1 MTENRRDAGLL
12 RSIGTKALA
21 ASIINAVIGA
31 AIFALPGALAAC
43 MGVYA
48 PLAFLLCGVAVG
60 SVALCY
66 AEGGSRIPSSGGPY
80 GYIDAAFG
88 PLAGYVAGTL
98 LLLSNALSCGGL
110 AAALADVVVSLL
122 PHGFQAVAHAVV
134 IISVIGG
141 FALVNVAGAAYGA
154 RLIDWATVVKM
165 IPLLL
170 FVLVGAYAIHRVN
183 FVPTV
188 APTTRDLGRALIL
201 CLFALTGMEVSLSA
215 SGEVVQPS
223 RTIPRALGIAL
234 VSVTLLYIA
243 IQITAQG
250 IMGASLALSTVP
262 LADAMGRIS
271 PGLRV
276 VMLAGA
282 GLSIMGWTA
291 SDLLGSPRILFAF
304 ARDGM
309 LPAFLGRVHPRT
321 HSPYVAILCYAGVA
335 MALALSGTFAELA
348 VLATLGSAALYA
360 AGSVA
365 AWRLARKGVAQAGE
379 PLNFRWL
386 GSAMVMATSSMLV
399 LIALAARSE
408 ILGLFGVVGVSSL
421 IYLVQTRARRV
432 GA

>member
-1 MTENRRDAGLL
+1 VACYSLRMTENRRDAGLV

-21 ASIINAVIGA
+21 ASIVNAVVGA
-31 AIFALPGALAAC
+31 SIFALPGALAAC

-66 AEGGSRIPSSGGPY
+66 AEGGSRIPTSGGPY

-122 PHGFQAVAHAVV
+122 PHGFQALAHAVV

-141 FALVNVAGAAYGA
+141 FALINVAGAAYGA

-170 FVLVGAYAIHRVN
+170 FVIVGASAMHRAN
-183 FVPTV
+183 FAPTV
-188 APTTRDLGRALIL
+188 APTTKDLGRALIL

-215 SGEVVQPS
+215 SGEVARPS

-234 VSVTLLYIA
+234 VSVTLLYVA

-250 IMGASLALSTVP
+250 ILGASLALSSVP
-262 LADAMGRIS
+262 LADAMGHIS
-271 PGLRV
+271 PALRDDAGRRGALHHGLDLERP
-276 VMLAGA
+276 AGQSA
-282 GLSIMGWTA
+282 
-291 SDLLGSPRILFAF
+291 
-304 ARDGM
+304 
-309 LPAFLGRVHPRT
+309 
-321 HSPYVAILCYAGVA
+321 HSV
-335 MALALSGTFAELA
+335 
-348 VLATLGSAALYA
+348 
-360 AGSVA
+360 
-365 AWRLARKGVAQAGE
+365 RL
-379 PLNFRWL
+379 
-386 GSAMVMATSSMLV
+386 
-399 LIALAARSE
+399 
-408 ILGLFGVVGVSSL
+408 
-421 IYLVQTRARRV
+421 RARRDASRFSRARASTHAYTLCSDFVLRRGGHGAGVDGQFRRV
-432 GA
+432 GGPGHTGECRAVCRGQRRGLAPGA